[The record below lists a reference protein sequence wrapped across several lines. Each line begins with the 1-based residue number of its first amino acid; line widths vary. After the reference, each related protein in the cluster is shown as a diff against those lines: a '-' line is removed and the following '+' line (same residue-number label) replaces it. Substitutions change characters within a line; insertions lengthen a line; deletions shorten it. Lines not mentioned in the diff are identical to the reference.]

1 MGIGWHEAKALVG
14 VYKTNGPL
22 GRTAT
27 LGRQCLYLSLPGL
40 RRIFREAEA
49 IPRGSL
55 DEFLT
60 GSPAFADELFKLLG
74 ADEVVSFDYSDF
86 EGATVCHDMNLPIP
100 EVYQNA
106 FDAVFDS
113 GTLEHI
119 FNFPQ
124 AIKNCMLMLRQ
135 SGLFIA
141 ATPANNFMG
150 HGFYQFSPELFF
162 RLFSMANGF
171 RVERMIAFDWRECG
185 SWYEIEDPERL
196 GKRVELWG
204 TGQRIILW
212 VVARRIRV
220 TNACLTSFPQ
230 QSDYSNAWTTHT
242 LAFANTSR
250 PEVASSTFRS
260 SAVTF
265 LERISPRVVDSIQ
278 RLRAYRRFK
287 REISER
293 NLRFNNEAFK
303 KVNS

>member
-14 VYKTNGPL
+14 LYKTNGPF
-22 GRTAT
+22 GRAAT
-27 LGRQCLYLSLPGL
+27 LGRQCLYFSLPRL
-40 RRIFREAEA
+40 KRMFKEAEA
-49 IPRGSL
+49 TPRGSL

-60 GSPAFADELFKLLG
+60 SSRVFADDFFKLLG

-106 FDAVFDS
+106 FDVVFDG

-124 AIKNCMLMLRQ
+124 AIKNCMLMLRE

-171 RVERMIAFDWRECG
+171 RVERMMVFDWPEGG
-185 SWYEIEDPERL
+185 SWYEVGDPERL

-204 TGQRIILW
+204 TGQRITLW
-212 VVARRIRV
+212 VVARRIKV
-220 TNACLTSFPQ
+220 TNACLASLPQ
-230 QSDYSNAWTTHT
+230 QSDYSKAWTTPRVASAT
-242 LAFANTSR
+242 SSR
-250 PEVASSTFRS
+250 PEVTSAALRS
-260 SAVTF
+260 SATSF
-265 LERISPRVVDSIQ
+265 LEQVSPRGMDSIR
-278 RLRAYRRFK
+278 RLRAHRRFK
-287 REISER
+287 REISQR
-293 NLRFNNEAFK
+293 DLRFNNEAFK
-303 KVNS
+303 KVKS